1 MPKLS
6 IMVSFLNVVTTLN
19 HRAFFFFAKEKK
31 ILTFVFSLTGIETM
45 IGTMEEDVKEIEIGI
60 ENVTEIGT
68 EKEIGTGIETAIVQ
82 EMKKIMGERGSE
94 RGIGMAE
101 SGREETETVDDVG
114 VVQGV
119 GVEIGENETVKM
131 VITVKGVLVAVQA
144 LGGGLRKMVVP
155 GRSSLGRRRKR
166 KRKRVM
172 ELITLIQRLQR
183 LTDFVLHL
191 DSLL

>member
-1 MPKLS
+1 M
-6 IMVSFLNVVTTLN
+6 
-19 HRAFFFFAKEKK
+19 
-31 ILTFVFSLTGIETM
+31 TGIETM

-191 DSLL
+191 DWLL